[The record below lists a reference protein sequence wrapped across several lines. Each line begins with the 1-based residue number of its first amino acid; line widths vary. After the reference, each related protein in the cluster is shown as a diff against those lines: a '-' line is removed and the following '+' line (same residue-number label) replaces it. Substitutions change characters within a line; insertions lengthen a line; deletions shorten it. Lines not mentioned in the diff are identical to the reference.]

1 MAWHGHW
8 GSGHG
13 LGHTGP
19 WGRPAQESGLPFAGI
34 PPEMAAGV
42 RALLEREPEH
52 RAPDVGFSHVAA
64 DRRPFTLT
72 RLLAPQWWRLAV
84 AVGLVAVETVALQ
97 AGPLLTQQAIDRGV
111 LPGRFSVVAITA
123 GLYLLAVVLH
133 SAAGAVR
140 VSWTGRLGQGLMEQL
155 RIRVFSHIQRL
166 SLDFFTEE
174 RTGRV
179 VTRMTSDVEVLTE
192 LLQDGIVNL
201 VVQGLTLAVVVVVLF
216 TLDVELAVVVVLT
229 VIPAMLALTLWF
241 RRASRRAYT
250 RVRERVTDVMG
261 ELQESLA
268 GIRVAVAFNRQR
280 YDEAAHRNTVGEY
293 RSATEGA
300 AEVAAVYAPATDA
313 VGILGQ
319 ALVLLV
325 GGWML
330 LRGGLTLGQLTAFLL
345 YLSSFFGPIQHLVH
359 LYDSYQ
365 AGQAAVAKLR
375 DLLATE
381 PSVAERPGA
390 PELPPIRGE
399 ITLEDVTFGYDAGE
413 PVLRAVNLTVARGET
428 LALVG
433 PTGAGKSTV
442 AKLVARFY
450 DPQEG
455 RALVDGHDLRD
466 VTLSSLRR
474 QLVVV
479 PQEPFLF
486 AGSIRD
492 NVAFSRP
499 EATDQE
505 LMDACAAV
513 GLEELL
519 ARLPAGLDSPVFER
533 GSSLSSGERQL
544 LALARAF
551 LAQPRVLVLDEATSS
566 LDLRSEAGIER
577 ALDNLL
583 SGRTAILIAHRLSTA
598 MRADRI
604 AVVDDG
610 RIVEVGRHDELVARG
625 GRYAAM
631 YATWTASSRSPAA

>member
-1 MAWHGHW
+1 
-8 GSGHG
+8 
-13 LGHTGP
+13 
-19 WGRPAQESGLPFAGI
+19 
-34 PPEMAAGV
+34 
-42 RALLEREPEH
+42 
-52 RAPDVGFSHVAA
+52 
-64 DRRPFTLT
+64 
-72 RLLAPQWWRLAV
+72 
-84 AVGLVAVETVALQ
+84 
-97 AGPLLTQQAIDRGV
+97 
-111 LPGRFSVVAITA
+111 
-123 GLYLLAVVLH
+123 LLAVVVN
-133 SAAGAVR
+133 SVAGSLR

-155 RIRVFSHIQRL
+155 RVRVFSHIQRL

-179 VTRMTSDVEVLTE
+179 MTRMTSDIEVLTE

-216 TLDVELAVVVVLT
+216 GLDVELAVVVVTT
-229 VIPAMLALTLWF
+229 VVPAMLALTLWF
-241 RRASRRAYT
+241 RVASRRAYT
-250 RVRERVTDVMG
+250 TVRERVADVMG
-261 ELQESLA
+261 DLQESLA

-280 YDEAAHRNTVGEY
+280 HDEAAHRNTVGEY
-293 RSATEGA
+293 RSASEGA

-319 ALVLLV
+319 ALILLV

-359 LYDSYQ
+359 LYDTYQ

-375 DLLATE
+375 DLLATQ
-381 PSVAERPGA
+381 PGVVERAGA
-390 PELPPIRGE
+390 PELPPVRGE
-399 ITLEDVTFGYDAGE
+399 ITLEEVTFAYDPGE
-413 PVLRAVNLTVARGET
+413 PVLREVSLTVSPGET

-433 PTGAGKSTV
+433 PTGAGKSTI

-450 DPQEG
+450 DPQKG
-455 RALVDGHDLRD
+455 RVLVDGHDVRD
-466 VTLSSLRR
+466 VALSSLRR

-479 PQEPFLF
+479 PQEPFIF

-492 NVAFSRP
+492 NIAFSRP
-499 EATDQE
+499 EATDE
-505 LMDACAAV
+505 EVMEAAVAV
-513 GLEELL
+513 GLDELL
-519 ARLPAGLDSPVFER
+519 ARLPDGLEAPVFER

-566 LDLRSEAGIER
+566 LDLRSEALIER

-583 SGRTAILIAHRLSTA
+583 SGRTAVLIAHRLSTA
-598 MRADRI
+598 MRAERI
-604 AVVDDG
+604 AVVDGG
-610 RIVEVGRHDELVARG
+610 RVVEVGSHDELVARD

-631 YATWTASSRSPAA
+631 YATWTASSHSPAA

>member
-8 GSGHG
+8 GGGHV
-13 LGHTGP
+13 LGHAGH

-52 RAPDVGFSHVAA
+52 PAPDVRFSHVAA

-111 LPGRFSVVAITA
+111 LPGHFSVIAITA

-179 VTRMTSDVEVLTE
+179 VTRMTSDIEVLTE

-229 VIPAMLALTLWF
+229 VVPAMLALTLWF
-241 RRASRRAYT
+241 RRASRKAYT
-250 RVRERVTDVMG
+250 AVRERVADVMG

-280 YDEAAHRNTVGEY
+280 YDEAGHRNTVGEY
-293 RSATEGA
+293 RSANEGA
-300 AEVAAVYAPATDA
+300 ADVAAVYAPATDA
-313 VGILGQ
+313 VGMLGQ
-319 ALVLLV
+319 ALILLV

-359 LYDSYQ
+359 LYDTYQ
-365 AGQAAVAKLR
+365 AGQAAVTKLR

-413 PVLRAVNLTVARGET
+413 PVLRDVSLTVAPGET

-433 PTGAGKSTV
+433 PTGSGKSTL

-450 DPQEG
+450 DPTAG
-455 RALVDGHDLRD
+455 RVLLDGHDLRD
-466 VTLSSLRR
+466 VTLTSLRS
-474 QLVVV
+474 QLGIV

-486 AGSIRD
+486 SGSIRD
-492 NVAFSRP
+492 NIAYARP
-499 EATDQE
+499 DATDE
-505 LMDACAAV
+505 EVLEACRAV
-513 GLEELL
+513 GIDDLVD
-519 ARLPAGLDSPVFER
+519 RLPEGIHTPCHER
-533 GSSLSSGERQL
+533 GVSLSSGERQL

-551 LAQPRVLVLDEATSS
+551 LSQPRVLVLDEATSN
-566 LDLRSEAGIER
+566 LDLRSESKIEH
-577 ALDNLL
+577 ALDVLL
-583 SGRTAILIAHRLSTA
+583 EGRTAIIIAHRLHTVQ
-598 MRADRI
+598 RADDI
-604 AVVDDG
+604 VILHGG
-610 RIVEVGRHDELVARG
+610 RIREYGAREQLARDPDSRFFQLLQTGMEEVLV
-625 GRYAAM
+625 
-631 YATWTASSRSPAA
+631 